1 MAAAVAG
8 RTSLLAGLS
17 VAFLLV
23 FFFVVTSVEIGALLE
38 LSASRLDGQAQSIG
52 ERVNV
57 AKPIK
62 SATKIFRN
70 FDPHTSAE
78 GPQSSFRA
86 GNQRPPDRK
95 STRLNSSH
103 IPLSR

>member
-78 GPQSSFRA
+78 GPQSSLRA
-86 GNQRPPDRK
+86 GNQSPHQINP
-95 STRLNSSH
+95 TRFGAA
-103 IPLSR
+103 